1 MHGGILNGGGGMIYF
16 MEVGG
21 MEEGGMRIPPYNW
34 RSSIKNGGMEE
45 SYLICIM
52 LCMHTTLQK
61 DANVKMDAYEDYID
75 K

>member
-1 MHGGILNGGGGMIYF
+1 MIYF

-45 SYLICIM
+45 SYLICIIALCYACILHCKKM
-52 LCMHTTLQK
+52 LM
-61 DANVKMDAYEDYID
+61 
-75 K
+75 